1 MFLATEEASFLCG
14 EEEERRFENRKVRIE
29 NWKIKGSL
37 RVGTCASQT
46 ADETWSS
53 CS

>member
-29 NWKIKGSL
+29 NWKIKGALSRNL
-37 RVGTCASQT
+37 CFPDSR
-46 ADETWSS
+46 
-53 CS
+53 